1 MPSANDFVTSA
12 LRKLGVL
19 EASETPSSADME
31 LGFDALND
39 MVDAWALEPLMIHA
53 LLRTT
58 KTLAASTASYTIG
71 TGGSINIV
79 RPVRIENGDALLIQ
93 DTTATYPIEIPFH
106 VFTDQEWRHL
116 SQKTATGTAPTGM
129 YYDHKEA
136 SGLGTIYVYPIPTV
150 GTTQLVLYTP
160 LAITEFAAQSTNYT
174 FAPGYRRAI
183 IHNLAIELSA
193 DFAVPADIH
202 DKVERIAIASKAAIK
217 RRNYRP
223 TELSMDPAFIG
234 HGGAYNIESD
244 Q

>member
-1 MPSANDFVTSA
+1 MPSANDFVTDA
-12 LRKLGVL
+12 LKKLGVL

-31 LGFDALND
+31 LGFDRLND
-39 MVDAWALEPLMIHA
+39 MIDAWALEPLTIHA

-79 RPVRIENGDALLIQ
+79 RPVRIDNGMAKLIQ
-93 DTTATYPIEIPFH
+93 DTTATYPIEVPIT
-106 VFTDQEWRHL
+106 VLTDQEWRAL
-116 SQKTATGTAPTGM
+116 PQKTATGTAPTRI

-136 SGLGTIYVYPIPTV
+136 AGLGTIYVYPIPTV

-183 IHNLAIELSA
+183 LHNLAIELA
-193 DFAVPADIH
+193 PDFTAPVSEDIR
-202 DKVERIAIASKAAIK
+202 RIATEAKAWIK
-217 RRNYRP
+217 RANYRP
-223 TELSMDPAFIG
+223 VELSMDPAIVG
-234 HGGAYNIESD
+234 RGGSYNIESD